1 MWGLA
6 LKIRTAL
13 VTSWTLKV
21 AQTLQIIRVC
31 NRLSNQWRIVA
42 LWLATG
48 SANTY
53 ELCMWFQAL
62 QNKQWWAF
70 TIRTDW
76 MTMDFAN
83 CDGKLWWA
91 LGKSQPSYLCI
102 PKENLCLNVLASRIP
117 IPSFPGPTTGSL
129 SIYLLVLG
137 GGESAE
143 WRIQQRSE
151 ARGHMRLCHHS
162 QDFKKLNHP
171 RSQIGVCICGDK
183 FVLSVACCKVKVSV
197 LHQKLSGC

>member
-1 MWGLA
+1 MRGLA

-91 LGKSQPSYLCI
+91 LGKSQPSYLCT

-137 GGESAE
+137 GG
-143 WRIQQRSE
+143 
-151 ARGHMRLCHHS
+151 
-162 QDFKKLNHP
+162 
-171 RSQIGVCICGDK
+171 
-183 FVLSVACCKVKVSV
+183 VLSGVYNRGVRQEDIWGCVTTPKTLRSWTVHVVK
-197 LHQKLSGC
+197 

>member
-1 MWGLA
+1 MQGLA

-31 NRLSNQWRIVA
+31 NRLSNQWWVVA

-83 CDGKLWWA
+83 CDGLWEKASHLTCASLKRTCVLMYWPV
-91 LGKSQPSYLCI
+91 GSPSLPFQVQLQVLC
-102 PKENLCLNVLASRIP
+102 PFTYCCWGAGR
-117 IPSFPGPTTGSL
+117 
-129 SIYLLVLG
+129 
-137 GGESAE
+137 
-143 WRIQQRSE
+143 
-151 ARGHMRLCHHS
+151 
-162 QDFKKLNHP
+162 
-171 RSQIGVCICGDK
+171 
-183 FVLSVACCKVKVSV
+183 VLSGVYNRGVRQEDIWGCVTTPKTLRSWTVHVVK
-197 LHQKLSGC
+197 